1 MVKWEEPSDLK
12 MPTAFAEY
20 TKCKESPL
28 LSERL
33 KICGATNGI
42 DTKPIT
48 VQVDLWTG
56 RPQSALQFT
65 IGSVS
70 ENDMK
75 ARVRVWKCGTMA
87 IFVIFFYC
95 NVYYVVLFVFL
106 MFSNF

>member
-12 MPTAFAEY
+12 MPIAFAEY
-20 TKCKESPL
+20 TKCKESPV

-56 RPQSALQFT
+56 RPQSSLQFT

-75 ARVRVWKCGTMA
+75 AEGLQVRNHGNL
-87 IFVIFFYC
+87 C
-95 NVYYVVLFVFL
+95 NLSL
-106 MFSNF
+106 L

>member
-33 KICGATNGI
+33 KICGATDGI

-65 IGSVS
+65 VGSVS
-70 ENDMK
+70 ENAMK

-95 NVYYVVLFVFL
+95 ILYCCLVSSCF
-106 MFSNF
+106 FS